1 MTKILLVEDEKPIRE
16 MVSFSLKREGFEV
29 IEADTARKG
38 LALVVSEQPD
48 LGIVDWMLPDMSGL
62 ELIEELRQSDIYKT
76 LPLLMLTA
84 RAQEDDKVRGLD
96 SGADDYLTKPVS
108 VKELNAR
115 IRALLRRTD
124 RVKDEVL
131 IIGDLTLDVAA
142 QQLLIRNEAIKI
154 GNTEFKLLKFF
165 MSHPNRVHTRA
176 NLLDFVWGQNVYVE
190 ERTVDVHILRLR
202 KILKPSK
209 CDKMLQTV
217 RGTGYRFTS
226 SESA

>member
-16 MVSFSLKREGFEV
+16 MVSFALHREGFTV
-29 IEADTARKG
+29 IEAETARAG
-38 LALVVSEQPD
+38 LDLVVSEQPD
-48 LGIVDWMLPDMSGL
+48 LGIIDWMLPDMSGL
-62 ELIEELRQSDIYKT
+62 ELIAELRQSDLYKS

-84 RAQEDDKVRGLD
+84 RAEEDDKVRGLD

-115 IRALLRRTD
+115 IRALLRRTEK
-124 RVKDEVL
+124 RKDEVL
-131 IIGDLTLDVAA
+131 LMGDLSLDVAA
-142 QQLLIRNEAIKI
+142 HRLLMHDKPVKI

-165 MSHPNRVHTRA
+165 MSHPNRVYSRA
-176 NLLDFVWGQNVYVE
+176 SLLDYVWGQNVYVE

-202 KILKPSK
+202 KILKPGG

-217 RGTGYRFTS
+217 RGTGYRFALISPT
-226 SESA
+226 